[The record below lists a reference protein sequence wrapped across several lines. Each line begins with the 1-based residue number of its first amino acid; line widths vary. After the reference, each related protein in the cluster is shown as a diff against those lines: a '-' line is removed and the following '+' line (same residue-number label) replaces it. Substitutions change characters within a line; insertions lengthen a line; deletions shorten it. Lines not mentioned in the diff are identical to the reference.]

1 MCFSSVTFPP
11 FIHFLIYNWHLFSFT
26 HVSLYILLY
35 ALMSTCWCIFCQWK
49 MALHTLTPRSKL
61 AKASWQSLTHLNLSI
76 DDDDV
81 MPWKRFLH
89 YLPFVKENDR
99 SPVVTLTKGLGALV
113 FLHVVSLNKL
123 VNKQSICLWTG
134 EPWLS
139 CDITV
144 MNYGFSFTQW
154 YIVCKQE

>member
-26 HVSLYILLY
+26 VVSLYIPLY
-35 ALMSTCWCIFCQWK
+35 AIISTCWCNFCQWK

-61 AKASWQSLTHLNLSI
+61 AKASWQSSTNLNLSR

-113 FLHVVSLNKL
+113 FCMLLAWISW
-123 VNKQSICLWTG
+123 SINSRFACELG
-134 EPWLS
+134 S
-139 CDITV
+139 RDITV
-144 MNYGFSFTQW
+144 KNYGFSYTQW
-154 YIVCKQE
+154 YIVCKQV